1 MDWEK
6 ITQILSSP
14 LAVALLSSGT
24 ISSIFLWWFKRNDKI
39 ADIKKTTD
47 RQAEG
52 IAVLT
57 EGFLILLEALHKQKL
72 INGESEHCRKDLENY
87 LLKNTKNG
95 LYTKTEDK

>member
-1 MDWEK
+1 MNFDWIIK
-6 ITQILSSP
+6 FVSSP
-14 LAVALLSSGT
+14 VFIALLTSGT
-24 ISSIFLWWFKRNDKI
+24 FSSIILWWFKRNDKI

-57 EGFLILLEALHKQKL
+57 EGFLILLDALHKQKL
-72 INGESEHCRKDLENY
+72 INGESEHIRKSMNDY

-95 LYTKTEDK
+95 LYTKTED